1 MDWRVEIEAA
11 VDRISPHVRRTPV
24 EPAPD
29 IGPKVWLKCENL
41 QVTGSFKVRGGT
53 NALLKMNAEQRSRG
67 VVTASSGN
75 HGLGLARAANQ
86 LGIPA
91 TVYVPNHAD
100 DSKVRTIQN
109 LGVNVDRVGD
119 DCVETEAY
127 ARIMATGKGQTYV
140 SPYNDAAII
149 AGQGTIG
156 HELFQ
161 QIAGLDAV
169 FVSIG
174 GGGLISGIGAYLKAV
189 NPNIKIIGC
198 SPAAS
203 PAMHACLEAGRIF
216 DVTCRDTLSDAT
228 AGGVEPGAIT
238 FDICKEVIDRSLLVG
253 EADIAAAV
261 RDIVGNHHM
270 LIEGAAG
277 VAVAGYRQVADVY
290 ADKNTAIVL
299 CGANIGL
306 PTLRKVL
313 QGGSR

>member
-1 MDWRVEIEAA
+1 MDWRDEISAA
-11 VDRISPHVRRTPV
+11 ARRISPHIRHTPV
-24 EPAPD
+24 EPAHD
-29 IGPKVWLKCENL
+29 LGPRVWFKCENL

-53 NALLKMNAEQRSRG
+53 NALLKMSMSQRKGG

-109 LGVNVDRVGD
+109 LGVNVERVGD

-140 SPYNDAAII
+140 SPYNDADII

-156 HELFQ
+156 LELID
-161 QIAGLDAV
+161 QIQGLDAV
-169 FVSIG
+169 FVAMG
-174 GGGLISGIGAYLKAV
+174 GGGLISGVGSYLKAI
-189 NPNIKIIGC
+189 NPSIEVVGC

-203 PAMHACLEAGRIF
+203 PAMHACLEAGQIL
-216 DVTCRDTLSDAT
+216 DVPCRDTLSDAT
-228 AGGVEPGAIT
+228 AGGVEAGAIT
-238 FDICKEVIDRSLLVG
+238 FDVCRDVVDRSLLVG
-253 EADIAAAV
+253 EADIASAI
-261 RDIVGNHHM
+261 RDVVGTHHM

-277 VAVAGYRQVADVY
+277 VAVAGFRQVADAY
-290 ADKNTAIVL
+290 ANKNSAIIL

-306 PTLRKVL
+306 PTLRRVL

>member
-1 MDWRVEIEAA
+1 MHWREEIEAA
-11 VDRISPHVRRTPV
+11 VRRISPHVRHTPV

-29 IGPKVWLKCENL
+29 LGPSVWLKCENL

-53 NALLKMNAEQRSRG
+53 NALLKMTTEQRARG

-109 LGVNVDRVGD
+109 LGVNVERVGD

-140 SPYNDAAII
+140 SPYNDADII
-149 AGQGTIG
+149 AGQGTIA
-156 HELFQ
+156 HELLAQ
-161 QIAGLDAV
+161 LEDLDAV
-169 FVSIG
+169 FVAIG
-174 GGGLISGIGAYLKAV
+174 GGGLISGIGAYLKAIDPTIEV
-189 NPNIKIIGC
+189 IGC

-216 DVTCRDTLSDAT
+216 DVSCRDTLSDAT
-228 AGGVEPGAIT
+228 AGGVEAGAIT
-238 FDICKEVIDRSLLVG
+238 FDICREVVDRSLLVG
-253 EADIAAAV
+253 EADIAAAI
-261 RDIVGNHHM
+261 RDIIGTHHM

-277 VAVAGYRQVADVY
+277 VAIAGYRQVAAEY
-290 ADKNTAIVL
+290 ADKTTAIIL
-299 CGANIGL
+299 CGANIGV
-306 PTLRKVL
+306 PTLQRVL